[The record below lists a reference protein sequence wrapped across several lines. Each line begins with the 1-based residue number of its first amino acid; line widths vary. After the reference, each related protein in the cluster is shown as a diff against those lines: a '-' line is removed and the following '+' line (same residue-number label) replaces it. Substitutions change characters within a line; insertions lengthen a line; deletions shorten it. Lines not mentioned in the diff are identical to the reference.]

1 MGNGVGRKGLAGAE
15 VGAADGNEVGVGY
28 GGTVLGEEMGNAVGP
43 ASTLLHTASSS
54 SEQSVGSLEA
64 QSLSAMAPQH
74 EYGAGDGHAVQAPSS
89 RSVGYVVLQP

>member
-1 MGNGVGRKGLAGAE
+1 MGAE
-15 VGAADGNEVGVGY
+15 DMVGSWLVVGSAVGAGKGSKDGAGEVVGISVIVGAGV
-28 GGTVLGEEMGNAVGP
+28 
-43 ASTLLHTASSS
+43 STRHTASSS

-89 RSVGYVVLQP
+89 RSAGYVVLQP